1 MEEEG
6 MTTTPSDWE
15 TAKKILYRKGQFS
28 CPNKK
33 TILLPVS
40 YLAPILN

>member
-1 MEEEG
+1 M
-6 MTTTPSDWE
+6 TTPSDWG
-15 TAKKILYRKGQFS
+15 TAKKILYGKGYFS

-40 YLAPILN
+40 YLAHILN